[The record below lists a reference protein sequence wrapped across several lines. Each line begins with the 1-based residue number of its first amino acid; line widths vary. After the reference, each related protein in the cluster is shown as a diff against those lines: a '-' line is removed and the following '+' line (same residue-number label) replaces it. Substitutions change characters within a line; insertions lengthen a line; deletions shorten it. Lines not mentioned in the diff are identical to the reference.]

1 MAVET
6 ARKFIED
13 MEHNSSLSAQFTIA
27 APDNLDS
34 VVDFASNRGYVFTRD
49 ELQAALKHYPET
61 ALGRQ
66 LRQYVH

>member
-13 MEHNSSLSAQFTIA
+13 LERNSSLSTQFTVA
-27 APDNLDS
+27 APGNLDS
-34 VVDFASNRGYVFTRD
+34 VVDFASTRGYVFTKD
-49 ELQAALKHYPET
+49 ELQAALKHYPDT
-61 ALGRQ
+61 ALARQ